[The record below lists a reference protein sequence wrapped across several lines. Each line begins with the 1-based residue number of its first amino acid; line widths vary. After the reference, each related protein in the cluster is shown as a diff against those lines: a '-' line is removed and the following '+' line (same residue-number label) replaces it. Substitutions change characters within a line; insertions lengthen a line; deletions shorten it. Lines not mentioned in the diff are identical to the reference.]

1 MAAPAS
7 RAGPP
12 SPSPSP
18 PSPHGNKR
26 KKERKLRSGVEG
38 GSSAC
43 GAATDDADDADDDD
57 DDDDDDDE
65 YDGVNVNIGCTQEA
79 PVVLVS
85 RLVIPGLWVLTSCGC
100 DGGRSGTAFLQ
111 DSVTIYFMA
120 HALREVGTRMRQ
132 LWLLLSNNNY

>member
-43 GAATDDADDADDDD
+43 GAATDDADDADD

-132 LWLLLSNNNY
+132 LWLLLS

>member
-43 GAATDDADDADDDD
+43 GAATDDADDAD

-132 LWLLLSNNNY
+132 LWLLLS